1 MAALPYIQLYVADYL
16 ADTMH
21 LDAEEHGAYLLLIMN
36 YWQTGK
42 PVPKARLQKIARVSN
57 DRWPSVERSLSEFFN
72 EENDC
77 WVHPRIER
85 DLDAVHQT
93 QIQRSAAGKASAE
106 ARKGKNPTERQ
117 RTVNG
122 RSTVVENS
130 FNENSTNKDTDTD
143 TDTEKENT
151 YTPSRFSA
159 LKFLMDAGAD
169 EKLSRDWLQV
179 RKAKKLAP
187 TETAMAGFLAE
198 VNKTGL
204 PINDVLK
211 RCCLKSWGGFDA
223 TWMKNGK
230 DESIS
235 AMTAELLAGAV

>member
-42 PVPKARLQKIARVSN
+42 PVPRTRLQKIARVSN

-72 EENDC
+72 EEDDC

-106 ARKGKNPTERQ
+106 ARKGKNPTEMQ
-117 RTVNG
+117 RKVNG
-122 RSTVVENS
+122 RSTDVENPL
-130 FNENSTNKDTDTD
+130 NENSTNKDTDTD
-143 TDTEKENT
+143 TDTDKENT
-151 YTPSRFSA
+151 YPPSRFSA
-159 LKFLMDAGAD
+159 LSFLKQAGAN
-169 EKLSRDWLQV
+169 ETLARDWLKV
-179 RKAKKLAP
+179 RRAKRLAA
-187 TETAMAGFLAE
+187 TETAMTDFLVE
-198 VNKTGL
+198 VEKSRRTVDEIL
-204 PINDVLK
+204 
-211 RCCLKSWGGFDA
+211 RTCCTKGWGGFDA
-223 TWMKNGK
+223 KWLSNVMHKK
-230 DESIS
+230 DAPEDYF
-235 AMTAELLAGAV
+235 AGAI